1 MKARNGWLF
10 PLMVLAA
17 GSVTVFGCI
26 GIAAITGYLP
36 LAKASALPM
45 GTPAIVESLEAMAPS
60 LNKLDLHRTVV
71 VANTGTRTASDA
83 PVVVDAPVVIDGGS
97 GATPDPAKPG
107 PVPKKPSPQ

>member
-45 GTPAIVESLEAMAPS
+45 GTTAIVDTLEAMAPS
-60 LNKLDLHRTVV
+60 LNKLDPHKTLA
-71 VANTGTRTASDA
+71 VANTGAHAATDA
-83 PVVVDAPVVIDGGS
+83 QVLRKQNTVLQKIISCPVVFVMEI
-97 GATPDPAKPG
+97 K
-107 PVPKKPSPQ
+107 

>member
-36 LAKASALPM
+36 LAKVSATPFGEPAVARNTEAAALLRLPSSEPDHAMALASA
-45 GTPAIVESLEAMAPS
+45 PARAGDTHAADQPVKPAPA
-60 LNKLDLHRTVV
+60 R
-71 VANTGTRTASDA
+71 
-83 PVVVDAPVVIDGGS
+83 
-97 GATPDPAKPG
+97 
-107 PVPKKPSPQ
+107 KKASPQ

>member
-45 GTPAIVESLEAMAPS
+45 GTTAIVDTLEAMAPS
-60 LNKLDLHRTVV
+60 LNKLDPHKTVA
-71 VANTGTRTASDA
+71 VANTGAHAATDA
-83 PVVVDAPVVIDGGS
+83 PVATDGGEAVTAEQS
-97 GATPDPAKPG
+97 KAGA
-107 PVPKKPSPQ
+107 VRKKPSPQ

>member
-36 LAKASALPM
+36 LAK
-45 GTPAIVESLEAMAPS
+45 V
-60 LNKLDLHRTVV
+60 N
-71 VANTGTRTASDA
+71 
-83 PVVVDAPVVIDGGS
+83 
-97 GATPDPAKPG
+97 ATPLGEPLAARSIEARPTVSPLAPHSSVVLSNAGGGHPDSTARAEDPEEKLAAER
-107 PVPKKPSPQ
+107 KKPTP

>member
-45 GTPAIVESLEAMAPS
+45 GTTAIVDTLEAMAPS
-60 LNKLDLHRTVV
+60 LNQLDPHKTLA
-71 VANTGTRTASDA
+71 VANTGAHAGTDA
-83 PVVVDAPVVIDGGS
+83 QVATDGGE
-97 GATPDPAKPG
+97 
-107 PVPKKPSPQ
+107 PVTAEQSKAAAVRKKPSPQ

>member
-45 GTPAIVESLEAMAPS
+45 GTPAIVETLEAMAPS
-60 LNKLDLHRTVV
+60 LNKLDSHKTVA
-71 VANTGTRTASDA
+71 VANTAPNAATDA
-83 PVVVDAPVVIDGGS
+83 PVAVD
-97 GATPDPAKPG
+97 GAASAAAEQSKTG
-107 PVPKKPSPQ
+107 PVRKKPSPQ

>member
-36 LAKASALPM
+36 LAKVSAMPFS
-45 GTPAIVESLEAMAPS
+45 GVTAFDPPPPS
-60 LNKLDLHRTVV
+60 LSRSQPPRA
-71 VANTGTRTASDA
+71 VATAA
-83 PVVVDAPVVIDGGS
+83 PAPAVAVHS
-97 GATPDPAKPG
+97 EHSKADPLE
-107 PVPKKPSPQ
+107 KKSNP

>member
-36 LAKASALPM
+36 LAKVSAM
-45 GTPAIVESLEAMAPS
+45 PS
-60 LNKLDLHRTVV
+60 LSA
-71 VANTGTRTASDA
+71 ANTFEQRPRSLSRAQPSHAVAAAPAPPTAARTENITSE
-83 PVVVDAPVVIDGGS
+83 S
-97 GATPDPAKPG
+97 EQ
-107 PVPKKPSPQ
+107 KKSSP